1 MIPESY
7 GIERVEISALT
18 AFSGNP
24 RTHSDTQIDQI
35 AASIREFGW
44 TNPILVDAGGTI
56 IAGHGRLAAATRLG
70 LTEVPVIRLGHLS
83 DAQRKAL
90 VIADN
95 QLALNAGWD
104 EAALAGL
111 IRELD
116 EELGIRVAHACLAP
130 FVFASHAYDSFHLL
144 MPLYLCRRWEGVVVA
159 REHEAIAWVKPNQ
172 MGDYPMPPADAPL
185 VAWLRDL
192 I

>member
-1 MIPESY
+1 MIHESY
-7 GIERVEISALT
+7 GIERVNVSALT

-44 TNPILVDAGGTI
+44 TNPILVDAAGVI
-56 IAGHGRLAAATRLG
+56 IAGHGRLAAASRLS
-70 LTEVPVIRLGHLS
+70 LEQVPVIRLGHLS

-104 EAALAGL
+104 EVAL
-111 IRELD
+111 
-116 EELGIRVAHACLAP
+116 
-130 FVFASHAYDSFHLL
+130 S
-144 MPLYLCRRWEGVVVA
+144 
-159 REHEAIAWVKPNQ
+159 N
-172 MGDYPMPPADAPL
+172 L
-185 VAWLRDL
+185 VAAVQG
-192 I
+192 

>member
-7 GIERVEISALT
+7 GIERVNVSALT

-70 LTEVPVIRLGHLS
+70 LDQVPVTIP
-83 DAQRKAL
+83 
-90 VIADN
+90 
-95 QLALNAGWD
+95 
-104 EAALAGL
+104 
-111 IRELD
+111 LD
-116 EELGIRVAHACLAP
+116 ERQP
-130 FVFASHAYDSFHLL
+130 
-144 MPLYLCRRWEGVVVA
+144 
-159 REHEAIAWVKPNQ
+159 
-172 MGDYPMPPADAPL
+172 
-185 VAWLRDL
+185 
-192 I
+192 

>member
-7 GIERVEISALT
+7 GIERVDVSALT

-44 TNPILVDAGGTI
+44 TNPILVDAEGTI

-70 LTEVPVIRLGHLS
+70 LAEVPVIRLGHLS

-104 EAALAGL
+104 EAALPNL

-116 EELGIRVAHACLAP
+116 AEKFEL
-130 FVFASHAYDSFHLL
+130 DLL
-144 MPLYLCRRWEGVVVA
+144 GFESRRPRSLPRWP
-159 REHEAIAWVKPNQ
+159 R
-172 MGDYPMPPADAPL
+172 
-185 VAWLRDL
+185 R
-192 I
+192 